1 MLSSN
6 LWGRLG
12 FDGLLKRKYKACGVG
27 CLSAKKCL
35 NANYNTSLVA
45 A

>member
-12 FDGLLKRKYKACGVG
+12 FDGLLKRKYKACGVRLPY
-27 CLSAKKCL
+27 CEKMLKRKL
-35 NANYNTSLVA
+35 
-45 A
+45 